1 MSSDSHSLDPE
12 GSNTS
17 FLVSGQSNNRKHNE
31 AIRRGEQ
38 VSIPFQRIIYLFP
51 GKRLLADKEVV
62 IYLLPVHNKQ
72 NYQVGHRFQELRG

>member
-17 FLVSGQSNNRKHNE
+17 FLVSGQSNNRMHNE

-72 NYQVGHRFQELRG
+72 NYQVGHHFQELHG